1 MVIRAQSSS
10 CVTDQDIE
18 RINDEVR
25 RVRVEEVPGGRVV
38 LWDALAESSALV
50 RDFLVARRKTA

>member
-1 MVIRAQSSS
+1 MVIRAKGSS
-10 CVTDQDIE
+10 CVTDHDVELITDQ
-18 RINDEVR
+18 VR
-25 RVRVEEVPGGRVV
+25 RVRIEEVPGGRVV